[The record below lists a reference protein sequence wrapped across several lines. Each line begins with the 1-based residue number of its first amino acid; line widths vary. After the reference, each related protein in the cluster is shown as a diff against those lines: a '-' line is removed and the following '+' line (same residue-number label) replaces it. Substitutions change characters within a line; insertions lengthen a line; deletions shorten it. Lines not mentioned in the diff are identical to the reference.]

1 MSTRALFFWSS
12 GKDSAAALQA
22 VRETHDIEALVTTV
36 NRPQRHVAVHRVPES
51 LLDRQAASLGLPLE
65 KIVIPSP
72 CPNEEYENRVL
83 SALRSYRDRGIDT
96 AVFGDINLADIRA
109 YREELLSR
117 AGMQCLFPL
126 WERDTTELAEHQLTS
141 GIRAVVTCVDNN
153 VLSEAYAG
161 RELDRLFL
169 DSLPASADPCGENG
183 EFHTFVYDSAMFARP
198 VPCRVLR
205 TFDDGAFSYAIIAE
219 ESEEPAYDH

>member
-1 MSTRALFFWSS
+1 MSARALFFWSS

-22 VRETHDIEALVTTV
+22 VRGTHEIEALVTTV

-65 KIVIPSP
+65 KIVLPSP
-72 CPNEEYENRVL
+72 CPNEEYESRML
-83 SALRSYRDRGIDT
+83 SALQPYRDRGIET

-117 AGMQCLFPL
+117 AGMRCLFPL
-126 WERDTTELAEHQLTS
+126 WERDTAELAGQQLAS
-141 GIRAVVTCVDNN
+141 GIRAVVTCVDNK

-161 RELDRLFL
+161 RELDRRFL

-198 VPCRVLR
+198 VPCRVLG

-219 ESEEPAYDH
+219 DSEEPVHDH